1 MHSDTLTFKQ
11 STLNRWMQTIE
22 AKLYNM
28 LMSAMEKE
36 IRNSRFIHN
45 DETYILVRSK
55 EDGTE
60 QMKYKEYI
68 YMKKHGNS
76 PYSAILALF

>member
-68 YMKKHGNS
+68 
-76 PYSAILALF
+76 